1 MLLKCLL
8 SLLSLH
14 PNYGKVQGPWWQLL
28 APLPHS
34 FLPDLPIY
42 LPTPFLPSPLLSI
55 PFYFPTL
62 FLPSPFLSIPFYFPT
77 PFLPDSF
84 PLLPLSFTAPFLP
97 SPFPSL
103 PLSFATTFFYYPF
116 PFEPLFCPSFLKK
129 NVGPTVG
136 QTSYRIHFTS
146 DKISYSYI
154 LLCTRYSIL
163 MHAPLPFTK
172 FRKISENFCTKR
184 AQNLISTNN
193 ICFIPKVIVYK
204 WVYMWDRKKF
214 DCDSCIK
221 E

>member
-42 LPTPFLPSPLLSI
+42 FPTPFL
-55 PFYFPTL
+55 PTL

-84 PLLPLSFTAPFLP
+84 PLLPLSFTAPFLLYP
-97 SPFPSL
+97 VPSL

-116 PFEPLFCPSFLKK
+116 PFRPLFCPSFLKK
-129 NVGPTVG
+129 NLVPTVG

-154 LLCTRYSIL
+154 LLCTRYSC
-163 MHAPLPFTK
+163 MPLFLSRNSARFLK
-172 FRKISENFCTKR
+172 NFVRKGHRT
-184 AQNLISTNN
+184 
-193 ICFIPKVIVYK
+193 
-204 WVYMWDRKKF
+204 
-214 DCDSCIK
+214 
-221 E
+221 